1 MDMENNNHAMAAGAS
16 SDSNTTTDHPTPKS
30 SSCVNDNNKL
40 YKGVRKR
47 KWGKWVSEI
56 RLPNSRE
63 RIWLGSYD
71 SPEKA
76 ARAFDAALYCLR
88 GRHANFNFPNT
99 PCNMDTTNAPHQS
112 LTPQEIQEVAANF
125 ANQAP
130 LLQKPQEPLEYKC
143 EMKVTQQKTPQL
155 SGGGGNSSSFGSKS
169 SCKSDSKQD
178 STGTSTNTTCTP
190 TTTASSCSTT
200 MYECDGTVQV
210 DHGDMDWTFLNVF
223 DYSNEVF
230 PVVGS
235 DYDLH
240 NSELHKM
247 HSGSG
252 ELLYSTPFDQGYEQL
267 IEADHDDDDPF
278 SHQSFLWNW
287 NF

>member
-1 MDMENNNHAMAAGAS
+1 MDMDMEKHAVCGGAS
-16 SDSNTTTDHPTPKS
+16 DSTSEHK
-30 SSCVNDNNKL
+30 V

-76 ARAFDAALYCLR
+76 ARAFDAALFCLR
-88 GRHANFNFPNT
+88 GRNANFNFPNT
-99 PCNMDTTNAPHQS
+99 PCSMDTNVPLAAPQS
-112 LTPQEIQEVAANF
+112 LTPHEIQEVAANV
-125 ANQAP
+125 A
-130 LLQKPQEPLEYKC
+130 
-143 EMKVTQQKTPQL
+143 
-155 SGGGGNSSSFGSKS
+155 GSSS
-169 SCKSDSKQD
+169 
-178 STGTSTNTTCTP
+178 STTSTP

-200 MYECDGTVQV
+200 MHECDGTVLV
-210 DHGDMDWTFLNVF
+210 GHGDMDWTFLKEF

-230 PVVGS
+230 PVGS
-235 DYDLH
+235 DYDLYF
-240 NSELHKM
+240 ELHKM
-247 HSGSG
+247 HSTSG
-252 ELLYSTPFDQGYEQL
+252 ELLYSTPPPPPFDGYQEL
-267 IEADHDDDDPF
+267 IDAEEDPF

>member
-1 MDMENNNHAMAAGAS
+1 MENNNHHAMAAGAS
-16 SDSNTTTDHPTPKS
+16 SDSNTSDHTTPIS
-30 SSCVNDNNKL
+30 SSCVNDNNNNKL

-99 PCNMDTTNAPHQS
+99 PCNMDTATNAPPNQS
-112 LTPQEIQEVAANF
+112 LTPQEIQEVAAKF
-125 ANQAP
+125 ANQVSP
-130 LLQKPQEPLEYKC
+130 LLQKPQE
-143 EMKVTQQKTPQL
+143 QPQPQR
-155 SGGGGNSSSFGSKS
+155 SSDGGGGGANSSSFGSKLL
-169 SCKSDSKQD
+169 CKSDSIAES
-178 STGTSTNTTCTP
+178 STTSTTTNCTP
-190 TTTASSCSTT
+190 TTTASSCSAT
-200 MYECDGTVQV
+200 MYECDGTEQV
-210 DHGDMDWTFLNVF
+210 DRGDMMDWTFLNVF
-223 DYSNEVF
+223 DFSNEVVL
-230 PVVGS
+230 PAVGS
-235 DYDLH
+235 DYNDLY

-247 HSGSG
+247 HSDSG
-252 ELLYSTPFDQGYEQL
+252 ELLYSTPFEGYEQL